1 LSENQLPDSILTKQ
15 SHTHFM
21 EQGSEKSLF
30 VKRKDRLPK
39 SPFANIAISLS
50 GGGFRATSFHLGFIT
65 YLSTKKWLGTTLL
78 ERTRILSTISA
89 GSFVGIKYV
98 TTIKKGGTINDCY
111 KSLYNFMS
119 RYDLVSE
126 SLQFLSDDVNWK
138 YGLQRSL
145 INSFAF
151 TYHKDF
157 ESENL
162 GLLWDETRPI
172 HVKEICFSATEFNF
186 ALPFR
191 FQKTEKTKLKV
202 GGVRDEHIG
211 NEKVHIPLEVAKE
224 IRLAD
229 ILAASS
235 CFPFGFEP
243 INFPDDFIYKEADK
257 LKNDALLPKYTFD
270 GDKINYPIVLMDGS
284 IDDNQGIDAVIMA
297 EERMQHYPENLK
309 HLCSDDDK
317 VVDLY
322 IISDVSPPA
331 GEEEIVSFS
340 DKMKWIGKMNFDS
353 LRNIGITCAVVGVAC
368 ILSAF
373 FITTHINII
382 LLSIFGTLNGLTA
395 LLLLIFSKGLTGLTR
410 KMGVP
415 EYVVKRLLHFDRLKF
430 TTLYN
435 MVLRR
440 RESGM
445 KLVTNVFL
453 KQMRWFSF
461 ERIFGD
467 GTWKTRVVVNAAK
480 KLTAHEVQ
488 KRSGKYF
495 YFNSELLEPGD
506 EMMRTAAKANT
517 MKTTLWFTNEE
528 LEGDKNMLNTLIAC
542 GQFTSCYNL
551 LEYIEKTLKR
561 SKYKSDY
568 DAYDS
573 ATKEAIEKLQREL
586 MDDWRKFKEDPYWM
600 VNEWNNSIS

>member
-1 LSENQLPDSILTKQ
+1 
-15 SHTHFM
+15 M
-21 EQGSEKSLF
+21 EQGSDKSLF

-39 SPFANIAISLS
+39 TPFNNIAVSLS
-50 GGGFRATSFHLGFIT
+50 GGGFRATAFHLGAIA
-65 YLSTKKWLGTTLL
+65 YLSTKKWQGTSLL
-78 ERTRILSTISA
+78 ERVRILSTISA
-89 GSFVGIKYV
+89 GSFVGIKYI
-98 TTIKKGGTINDCY
+98 TTIKKGGTIHDCY
-111 KSLYNFMS
+111 KSVYEFMC

-151 TYHKDF
+151 TYHKEF
-157 ESENL
+157 EQEKF
-162 GLLWDETRPI
+162 GLLWDESKPI

-243 INFPDDFIYKEADK
+243 INFPDDFIYGDADK

-297 EERMQHYPENLK
+297 EERMSYYPENLK

-331 GEEEIVSFS
+331 GEQEIVSFN
-340 DKMKWIGKMNFDS
+340 DKIKFFGKINFDS
-353 LRNIGITCAVVGVAC
+353 LRNIGITCALIGVAC
-368 ILSAF
+368 VLSAF

-467 GTWKTRVVVNAAK
+467 GAWKSRVVVNAAK
-480 KLTAHEVQ
+480 KLTSPEVV

-495 YFNSELLEPGD
+495 YFSKELLEPGD
-506 EMMRTAAKANT
+506 EIMRTAAKANT

-528 LEGDKNMLNTLIAC
+528 LEGEKNMLDTLVAC
-542 GQFTSCYNL
+542 GQFTTCFNL
-551 LEYIEKTLKR
+551 LEYVEKTLKR
-561 SKYKSDY
+561 TKYKSDY
-568 DAYDS
+568 DAYDDKV
-573 ATKEAIEKLQREL
+573 KEEIDKLYAEL
-586 MDDWRKFKEDPYWM
+586 MEDWKKFRENPYWM
-600 VNEWNNSIS
+600 VNEWNKTVATKRE

>member
-1 LSENQLPDSILTKQ
+1 MDNGP
-15 SHTHFM
+15 
-21 EQGSEKSLF
+21 EKSL
-30 VKRKDRLPK
+30 VPKRKDRLPK
-39 SPFANIAISLS
+39 APFANVAISLS
-50 GGGFRATSFHLGFIT
+50 GGGFRATSFHLGLLS
-65 YLSTKKWLGTTLL
+65 YLSTKEWLGTTLL

-89 GSFVGIKYV
+89 GSFTGIKYI
-98 TTIKKGGTINDCY
+98 TTIKKGGTIQDCY
-111 KSLYNFMS
+111 ASLYNFMS

-157 ESENL
+157 ESEKF
-162 GLLWDETRPI
+162 GLLWDESRPI

-211 NEKVHIPLEVAKE
+211 NEKIHIPLEVAKE

-243 INFPDDFIYKEADK
+243 INFPDDFIYGEADT
-257 LKNDALLPKYTFD
+257 LKNEALLPKYTFD
-270 GDKINYPIVLMDGS
+270 GDKINYPIALMDGS

-297 EERMQHYPENLK
+297 EERMRYYPDNLK
-309 HLCSDDDK
+309 HYCSDDDK

-331 GEEEIVSFS
+331 GEQEIVSFN
-340 DKMKWIGKMNFDS
+340 DKIKFLGKINFDTT
-353 LRNIGITCAVVGVAC
+353 RNFGITCAIIGVAC

-373 FITTHINII
+373 FITTHVNII
-382 LLSIFGTLNGLTA
+382 LLSIIGTLNGLTA
-395 LLLLIFSKGLTGLTR
+395 LLLLVFSRGLTGLTR
-410 KMGVP
+410 RMGVP
-415 EYVVKRLLHFDRLKF
+415 EYVVSRLLHFDKLKF

-467 GTWKTRVVVNAAK
+467 GSWRSRVVVNAAK
-480 KLTAHEVQ
+480 KLTAPEVV

-495 YFNSELLEPGD
+495 YFSKELLEPG
-506 EMMRTAAKANT
+506 EEIMRVTAKANT
-517 MKTTLWFTNEE
+517 MKTTLWFTDEE
-528 LEGDKNMLNTLIAC
+528 LAGDKNMLDTLIAC
-542 GQFTSCYNL
+542 GQYTTCFNL

-561 SKYKSDY
+561 SRYKSDY
-568 DAYDS
+568 DTYDE
-573 ATKEAIEKLQREL
+573 ATKKAIDHLQEEL
-586 MDDWRKFKEDPYWM
+586 MNDWKKFKEDPYWM
-600 VNEWNNSIS
+600 VAQWNSKMI

>member
-1 LSENQLPDSILTKQ
+1 MDS
-15 SHTHFM
+15 
-21 EQGSEKSLF
+21 GSEKSLF

-39 SPFANIAISLS
+39 SPFGNIAISLS
-50 GGGFRATSFHLGFIT
+50 GGGFRATSFHLGLIS
-65 YLSTKKWLGTTLL
+65 YLSTKKWLDVSIL

-89 GSFVGIKYV
+89 GSFTGVKYI
-98 TTIKKGGTINDCY
+98 TTIKKGGTIYDCY
-111 KSLYNFMS
+111 KSLYTFMNG
-119 RYDLVSE
+119 YDLVSE
-126 SLQFLSDDVNWK
+126 SLQFLSDDINWK
-138 YGLQRSL
+138 SGLQRSL

-151 TYHKDF
+151 SYHKDF
-157 ESENL
+157 ESEKF
-162 GLLWDETRPI
+162 GLLWDESRPI

-211 NEKVHIPLEVAKE
+211 NEKIHIPLEVAKE

-243 INFPDDFIYKEADK
+243 INFPDDFNYGDADK

-270 GDKINYPIVLMDGS
+270 GDKIKYPISLMDGS
-284 IDDNQGIDAVIMA
+284 IDDNQGIDAVLMA
-297 EERMQHYPENLK
+297 EERMRYYTENLK

-317 VVDLY
+317 MVDTY

-331 GEEEIVSFS
+331 VEQELAVFN
-340 DKMKWIGKMNFDS
+340 DKIKFFGKINFDS
-353 LRNIGITCAVVGVAC
+353 LRNIGITCAIIGVAC

-373 FITTHINII
+373 FITTRINII
-382 LLSIFGTLNGLTA
+382 ALSIFGTLNGLTA
-395 LLLLIFSKGLTGLTR
+395 LLLLIFSRGLTGLTR

-415 EYVVKRLLHFDRLKF
+415 EFVVKRLLHFDRLKF

-453 KQMRWFSF
+453 KQMKWFSF
-461 ERIFGD
+461 ERIFSD
-467 GTWKTRVVVNAAK
+467 GSWRTRVVVNAAK
-480 KLTAHEVQ
+480 KLTAPEVQ
-488 KRSGKYF
+488 KRRDKHF
-495 YFNSELLEPGD
+495 YLSHDLLEPGD
-506 EMMRTAAKANT
+506 EIMRVAAKANT
-517 MKTTLWFTNEE
+517 MNTTLWFTTDE
-528 LEGDKNMLNTLIAC
+528 LAGDKNMLDSLIAC
-542 GQFTSCYNL
+542 GQFTTCFNL

-561 SKYKSDY
+561 SRYKSDY
-568 DAYDS
+568 DAYDQP
-573 ATKEAIEKLQREL
+573 TKDAIDKLQQEL
-586 MDDWRKFKEDPYWM
+586 LADWRRFKEDPYWM
-600 VNEWNNSIS
+600 VYEWNEKYSK